1 MSRRSEEID
10 IIGLAF
16 KLAEAV
22 SRLVAHARR
31 FFYEVVLSSYACPG
45 CGGKLATLRDGR
57 CRCMACG
64 RDLDPTV
71 TFQRCS
77 ACGGAPVLRI
87 RRYRCRACGADV
99 QSRFLFDGLVFDAEY
114 FRQKMAESRHRK
126 CDKREQVRK
135 MLAESRSG
143 PISPPA
149 ADLEAVPGL
158 LDALNGLTAGVD
170 VAAWLPL
177 CKGFDLNRYQ
187 RHVQG
192 YVRGVELAFDDI
204 PPLDQ
209 DVRLDRIWRFIAII
223 FLAHAG
229 QVIIEQEG
237 QRILVRQNEA
247 DREGQGVPG

>member
-1 MSRRSEEID
+1 MSRRPDEFD

-16 KLAEAV
+16 KLSEAV

-45 CGGKLATLRDGR
+45 CGGKLAMLRDGR
-57 CRCMACG
+57 CRCKPCG
-64 RDLDPTV
+64 LDLDPTAA
-71 TFQRCS
+71 FQRCS
-77 ACGGAPVLRI
+77 ACGGTPVLRI
-87 RRYRCRACGADV
+87 SRYRCRACGADV
-99 QSRFLFDGLVFDAEY
+99 QSRFLFDGLVFDPDY
-114 FRQKMAESRHRK
+114 FREKMAESRHRK

-135 MLAESRSG
+135 MLAESMSG
-143 PISPPA
+143 PVSPPP
-149 ADLEAVPGL
+149 ADLEAIPGL
-158 LDALNGLTAGVD
+158 LDALNGLTVGVD

-187 RHVQG
+187 RHVQA
-192 YVRGVELAFDDI
+192 YLSEVELGFDDI

-209 DVRLDRIWRFIAII
+209 DARLDRIWRFIAII

-247 DREGQGVPG
+247 NREGQGIPG

>member
-1 MSRRSEEID
+1 MSRRSEDFD

-16 KLAEAV
+16 KLADAV
-22 SRLVAHARR
+22 SRLVERARR

-45 CGGKLATLRDGR
+45 CGGKLAMVGEGR

-64 RDLDPTV
+64 RELDPTT

-77 ACGGAPVLRI
+77 ACGGKPVLRI

-126 CDKREQVRK
+126 CDKREQVRE

-143 PISPPA
+143 PINPPQ
-149 ADLEAVPGL
+149 ADLEAIPGL
-158 LDALNGLTAGVD
+158 IDALNGLTVGVD

-192 YVRGVELAFDDI
+192 YLSDAELGFDDI

-209 DVRLDRIWRFIAII
+209 DTRLDRIWRFIAII

>member
-1 MSRRSEEID
+1 MSHKSEEID

-22 SRLVAHARR
+22 SRLLAHARR
-31 FFYEVVLSSYACPG
+31 FFYEVVLSSYACPR
-45 CGGKLATLRDGR
+45 CGGKLAMLRDGR

-64 RDLDPTV
+64 LDLDPTV
-71 TFQRCS
+71 AFQRCS
-77 ACGGAPVLRI
+77 ACGGILVLRI
-87 RRYRCRACGADV
+87 SRYRCRACGADI

-143 PISPPA
+143 PVSPPP
-149 ADLEAVPGL
+149 ADLEAIPGL
-158 LDALNGLTAGVD
+158 LDALNGLTVGVD

-192 YVRGVELAFDDI
+192 YLSEVELGFDDI

-209 DVRLDRIWRFIAII
+209 DARLDRIWRFIAII

-247 DREGQGVPG
+247 NREGQGISG

>member
-1 MSRRSEEID
+1 MSRRSDEID

-16 KLAEAV
+16 RLADAV

-31 FFYEVVLSSYACPG
+31 FFYEVVLSSYACPR
-45 CGGKLATLRDGR
+45 CGGGLAMLREGR
-57 CRCMACG
+57 CRCTACG

-71 TFQRCS
+71 TFQRCA

-87 RRYRCRACGADV
+87 SRYRCRACGADV
-99 QSRFLFDGLVFDAEY
+99 PSRFLFDGLVFDAEY
-114 FRQKMAESRHRK
+114 FRQKMAESRDRR
-126 CDKREQVRK
+126 CDKREQVRQ

-149 ADLEAVPGL
+149 ADLEAIPGL
-158 LDALNGLTAGVD
+158 IQALDGLTIGVD

-187 RHVQG
+187 RHVQD
-192 YVRGVELAFDDI
+192 YVGSVELAFDDI

-209 DVRLDRIWRFIAII
+209 DARLDRIWRFIAII

-237 QRILVRQNEA
+237 QRILVRQNETN
-247 DREGQGVPG
+247 REGQGVPG

>member
-1 MSRRSEEID
+1 MSPRPEEVD

-22 SRLVAHARR
+22 SQLVAHARR
-31 FFYEVVLSSYACPG
+31 FFYEVVLSSHACPR
-45 CGGKLATLRDGR
+45 CGGKLAMLREGR
-57 CRCMACG
+57 CRCTACG
-64 RDLDPTV
+64 RELDPTL
-71 TFQRCS
+71 TFQKCS
-77 ACGGAPVLRI
+77 ACGGSPAIRV

-143 PISPPA
+143 PISPPPV
-149 ADLEAVPGL
+149 DLEAVPGL
-158 LDALNGLTAGVD
+158 LDALNGLTIGVD
-170 VAAWLPL
+170 IAAWQPL

-187 RHVQG
+187 RHVQA
-192 YVRGVELAFDDI
+192 YLSNVELGFDEI
-204 PPLDQ
+204 PPLEQ
-209 DVRLDRIWRFIAII
+209 DIRLDRIWRFIAII

-247 DREGQGVPG
+247 DRQGQGIPG

>member
-1 MSRRSEEID
+1 MSHKSEEID

-22 SRLVAHARR
+22 SRLLAHARR
-31 FFYEVVLSSYACPG
+31 FFYEVVLSSYACPR
-45 CGGKLATLRDGR
+45 CGGKMAMLRDGR

-64 RDLDPTV
+64 LDLDPTV
-71 TFQRCS
+71 AFQRCS
-77 ACGGAPVLRI
+77 ACGGVPVLRI
-87 RRYRCRACGADV
+87 SRYRCRACGADV

-143 PISPPA
+143 SVSPPP
-149 ADLEAVPGL
+149 ADLEAIPGL
-158 LDALNGLTAGVD
+158 LDALNGLTVGVD
-170 VAAWLPL
+170 VAAWLPP

-192 YVRGVELAFDDI
+192 YLSEVELGFDDI

-209 DVRLDRIWRFIAII
+209 DARLDRIWRFIAII

-247 DREGQGVPG
+247 NREGQGIPG

>member
-1 MSRRSEEID
+1 MSHKSEEID

-22 SRLVAHARR
+22 SRLLAHARR
-31 FFYEVVLSSYACPG
+31 FFYEVVLSSYACPR
-45 CGGKLATLRDGR
+45 CGGTLAMLRDGR
-57 CRCMACG
+57 CRCTACG
-64 RDLDPTV
+64 LDLDPTV
-71 TFQRCS
+71 AFQRCS
-77 ACGGAPVLRI
+77 ACGGVPVLRI
-87 RRYRCRACGADV
+87 SRYRCRACGADV
-99 QSRFLFDGLVFDAEY
+99 PSRFLFDGLVFDAEY
-114 FRQKMAESRHRK
+114 FRQKMTESRHRK

-143 PISPPA
+143 PVSPPP
-149 ADLEAVPGL
+149 ADLEAIPGL
-158 LDALNGLTAGVD
+158 LDALNGLTVGVD

-187 RHVQG
+187 RHVQA
-192 YVRGVELAFDDI
+192 YLSEVELGFDDI

-209 DVRLDRIWRFIAII
+209 DARLDRIWRFIAII